1 MRDGLI
7 MQEHVVTEIEMYD
20 CQDVMKIL
28 GCKQSTAYR
37 VIKQLRKELEDSGY
51 MSPIA
56 GKIQKSYFDKRFG
69 F

>member
-1 MRDGLI
+1 
-7 MQEHVVTEIEMYD
+7 MQEQMVTEIEMYD
-20 CQDVMKIL
+20 CQDVMKML
-28 GCKQSTAYR
+28 VCKQTTSYR
-37 VIKQLRKELEDSGY
+37 VIKQLRKELEDNGY

>member
-1 MRDGLI
+1 
-7 MQEHVVTEIEMYD
+7 MYD
-20 CQDVMKIL
+20 CQDVMKML
-28 GCKQSTAYR
+28 GCKQTTAYR
-37 VIKQLRKELEDSGY
+37 VIKQLRKELEDNGY

>member
-1 MRDGLI
+1 
-7 MQEHVVTEIEMYD
+7 MQEQMVTEIEMYD
-20 CQDVMKIL
+20 CQDVMKML
-28 GCKQSTAYR
+28 GCKQTTAYR
-37 VIKQLRKELEDSGY
+37 VIKHLRKELEDSGY